1 MLINKWRCRKKPL
14 EYHGYTLVLLHREYE
29 KRVFHYAIKTGGPPA
44 LGNWGAK
51 QEL

>member
-1 MLINKWRCRKKPL
+1 MMDKHENVEIAKTKVS
-14 EYHGYTLVLLHREYE
+14 TLYQTY
-29 KRVFHYAIKTGGPPA
+29 KRSLAAIKTGGPPA

>member
-1 MLINKWRCRKKPL
+1 MMDKHEKAEIAKTKVS
-14 EYHGYTLVLLHREYE
+14 TLYQMY
-29 KRVFHYAIKTGGPPA
+29 KRILVVIKTGGPPA